1 VVGVGDRN
9 EERRFRAFCKTSSS
23 TSKCIGEGNWEGGEV
38 QRGWL
43 GEMGLIRTASAIG
56 GGGDGSG
63 DGGGDGDLEG
73 TNGGSGRTGGSRWG
87 DIGRMMTTS
96 SIGGGGGGDG
106 GNDKDAASASTRD
119 SGSTGSGVRGFGAGG
134 SDVAGIGIGEAGWIA
149 ADMTFGTGRVGLSI
163 EAARLEMR
171 GFRLKAL
178 GGAGCICGIF
188 FGGAGCG
195 FGIIFTGAGCGFGTI
210 FTGAGCGFGIN
221 FTGAGCG
228 FGVGFGLG
236 GSEVC
241 LLCSGVYVRVGV
253 GVSRTL
259 LGGIAAGGIEPTLS
273 LFVLCTTGFGATG
286 TAASLIRLI
295 ITPSFLSSRFLKVGV
310 SRPVCFLSNG
320 FDTGVC
326 ARATTGILCTP
337 GSSI

>member
-1 VVGVGDRN
+1 
-9 EERRFRAFCKTSSS
+9 
-23 TSKCIGEGNWEGGEV
+23 
-38 QRGWL
+38 
-43 GEMGLIRTASAIG
+43 MGLVRIASAIG

-63 DGGGDGDLEG
+63 DGGGDGDREG
-73 TNGGSGRTGGSRWG
+73 TNGGSGSTGRSRWG

-96 SIGGGGGGDG
+96 SMGGGGGGGDG
-106 GNDKDAASASTRD
+106 GNDKDAASARTRD

-134 SDVAGIGIGEAGWIA
+134 SDVAGIVIGEAGWIA
-149 ADMTFGTGRVGLSI
+149 VDMTSGTGRIGLSI

-178 GGAGCICGIF
+178 GGTGCICSIF

-195 FGIIFTGAGCGFGTI
+195 FGVIFTGAGCGFGTI
-210 FTGAGCGFGIN
+210 FTGAGCGFGTIFTGAGAGFGIN
-221 FTGAGCG
+221 FTGVGCG

-259 LGGIAAGGIEPTLS
+259 LGGTAAGGIEPTLS

-286 TAASLIRLI
+286 AAASLIRLI